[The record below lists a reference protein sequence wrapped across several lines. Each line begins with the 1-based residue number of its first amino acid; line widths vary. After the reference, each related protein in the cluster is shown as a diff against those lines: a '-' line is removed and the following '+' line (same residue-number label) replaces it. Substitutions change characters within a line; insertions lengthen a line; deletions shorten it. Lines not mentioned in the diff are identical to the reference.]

1 MLPHCSPPDLTQ
13 QSSKPFPSAVFA
25 DFGSGDCRACSNL
38 FYGCG
43 YKRLQYVRP
52 AGKLEAATQAEA
64 AAVDAED
71 FEKAAALSAQADT
84 AKARLADLH
93 LAVRAADGACE
104 RLVCPLHA
112 THLPA

>member
-1 MLPHCSPPDLTQ
+1 M
-13 QSSKPFPSAVFA
+13 
-25 DFGSGDCRACSNL
+25 
-38 FYGCG
+38 
-43 YKRLQYVRP
+43 RP
-52 AGKLEAATQAEA
+52 AGQLEAATQAEA

-71 FEKAAALSAQADT
+71 FEKAAALSAQADA

-104 RLVCPLHA
+104 RLVCPLLP